1 MRTEWNGIH
10 QLLSTWHKILSLKVS
25 YVNYL
30 QIKCL
35 KMWCLSPGQTRKHC
49 CGNICDS
56 RCFLECFHVCLPVET
71 LLRKQNLK
79 QKCFQPTQ
87 FRNIWC
93 FPIFLTNISL
103 CFPNLGNMAKHWTV
117 GNNVSAKMFP
127 QECFL
132 VCPGLNSRKCNM
144 ILSNST
150 ARWSCK
156 LLNLW
161 EMMHIMWKFRN
172 CTQVLALHMYSNRH
186 FCAFKLYNEYFR
198 LLTFLII
205 SATCLDHFKSLLI
218 VSPKTL
224 AWSTSSRI
232 PELRTTL
239 GKGLLTVVN
248 WNSSSLHFGTW

>member
-1 MRTEWNGIH
+1 MFPTNSVQKH
-10 QLLSTWHKILSLKVS
+10 LMFPYVSHKYFLVFSQS
-25 YVNYL
+25 
-30 QIKCL
+30 
-35 KMWCLSPGQTRKHC
+35 GKH
-49 CGNICDS
+49 G
-56 RCFLECFHVCLPVET
+56 ET
-71 LLRKQNLK
+71 L
-79 QKCFQPTQ
+79 
-87 FRNIWC
+87 
-93 FPIFLTNISL
+93 
-103 CFPNLGNMAKHWTV
+103 V
-117 GNNVSAKMFP
+117 GNNVSATMFP

-224 AWSTSSRI
+224 A
-232 PELRTTL
+232 
-239 GKGLLTVVN
+239 
-248 WNSSSLHFGTW
+248 